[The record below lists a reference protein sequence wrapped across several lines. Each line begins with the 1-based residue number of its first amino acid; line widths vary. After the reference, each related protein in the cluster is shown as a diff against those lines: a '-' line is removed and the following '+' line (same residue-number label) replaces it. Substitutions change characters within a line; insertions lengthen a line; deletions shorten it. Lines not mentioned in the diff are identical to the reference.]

1 MKQSIWHDALA
12 DVPERGPLV
21 GERKT
26 HVLVIGG
33 GMAGLLTAYMLK
45 KKGADCLLLEAGR
58 VCSGNTGRTT
68 AKITAQHGLIYARLI
83 RQYGA
88 LAARRFYEANTAAA
102 GVYRAL
108 AEEIDCDY
116 EEKTAYVYS
125 TDDRAALEE
134 EAAAYVKLRIP
145 HTWREDPPLPVRAC
159 GALGMP
165 QQAQFHPLK
174 LVRGILPELDYHE
187 NTFVTDIQG
196 RRALTR
202 QGAVTAEHIV
212 LATHYPMVNVPGLY
226 FLKLHQSRS
235 YVVGL
240 EGGPD
245 VDGMYI
251 DKQAGGL
258 SLRNYGDMLLLGG
271 GGHKTGKPGGGWAAL
286 REVAQR
292 AYPGAEI
299 RCEWAAQDCM
309 SRDGMPYIGAHR
321 KSTPYLHVAT
331 GFNKWGMTGSM
342 LAATMLARQIE
353 TGTSPCA
360 GLFWP
365 RRSMLHPALFSNIG
379 TAALHL
385 LKPGKRCAHM
395 GCSLHWNEAEQS
407 WDCPCHG
414 SRFDSRGR
422 LTDNP
427 AKRGISI
434 E

>member
-1 MKQSIWHDALA
+1 MKQSIWQDALA
-12 DVPERGPLV
+12 DVPERGPLI

-26 HVLVIGG
+26 DVLVVGG

-45 KKGADCLLLEAGR
+45 KKGIDCLLLEAGR

-68 AKITAQHGLIYARLI
+68 AKITAQHGLVYAKLI
-83 RQYGA
+83 REYGA
-88 LAARRFYEANTAAA
+88 IAARRFYEANMAAIEA
-102 GVYRAL
+102 YRTL
-108 AEEIDCDY
+108 AEKIPCDC

-125 TDDRAALEE
+125 TADHDALEK
-134 EAAAYVKLRIP
+134 EAAAYVRLKIP
-145 HTWREDPPLPVRAC
+145 HRWRENPPLPVRSV

-165 QQAQFHPLK
+165 GQAQFHPLK
-174 LVRGILPELDYHE
+174 LVRGLLPELDYHE
-187 NTFVTDIQG
+187 NTFVTDIEG
-196 RRALTR
+196 HRAVTR
-202 QGAVTAEHIV
+202 DGAVTAEHIV

-235 YVVGL
+235 YVL
-240 EGGPD
+240 ALQGGPD

-251 DKQAGGL
+251 DEQDGGL
-258 SLRNYGDMLLLGG
+258 SLRNYGDTLLLGG
-271 GGHKTGKPGGGWAAL
+271 GGHRTGKRGGDFAQL
-286 REVAQR
+286 RAVAQN
-292 AYPGAEI
+292 AYPDAAI
-299 RCEWAAQDCM
+299 RFAWAAQDCM
-309 SRDGMPYIGAHR
+309 SLDGMPYIGAHR
-321 KSTPYLHVAT
+321 KGAPYLHVAT

-342 LAATMLARQIE
+342 LAATMLAEQIE
-353 TGTSPCA
+353 TGTSPLA
-360 GLFWP
+360 GLLWP

-385 LKPGKRCAHM
+385 LKPGRRCSHL
-395 GCSLHWNEAEQS
+395 GCALHWNESEQS

-414 SRFDSRGR
+414 SRVDCRGR

>member
-1 MKQSIWHDALA
+1 MKQSIWHGALA
-12 DVPERGPLV
+12 DVPELPAARRRTEDPRAGYRRRHGGAAHGIYAQKERRG
-21 GERKT
+21 R
-26 HVLVIGG
+26 
-33 GMAGLLTAYMLK
+33 
-45 KKGADCLLLEAGR
+45 LLLEAGR

-212 LATHYPMVNVPGLY
+212 LATHYPM
-226 FLKLHQSRS
+226 
-235 YVVGL
+235 
-240 EGGPD
+240 
-245 VDGMYI
+245 
-251 DKQAGGL
+251 
-258 SLRNYGDMLLLGG
+258 
-271 GGHKTGKPGGGWAAL
+271 
-286 REVAQR
+286 
-292 AYPGAEI
+292 
-299 RCEWAAQDCM
+299 
-309 SRDGMPYIGAHR
+309 
-321 KSTPYLHVAT
+321 ST
-331 GFNKWGMTGSM
+331 
-342 LAATMLARQIE
+342 
-353 TGTSPCA
+353 C
-360 GLFWP
+360 
-365 RRSMLHPALFSNIG
+365 PACTF
-379 TAALHL
+379 
-385 LKPGKRCAHM
+385 
-395 GCSLHWNEAEQS
+395 
-407 WDCPCHG
+407 
-414 SRFDSRGR
+414 
-422 LTDNP
+422 
-427 AKRGISI
+427 
-434 E
+434 